1 MYLYINPQPIKNMS
15 NKKTF
20 DRFNHCVSRMRQRYE
35 MSNANIE
42 DVKAI
47 SRKIRKNNFKPTPF
61 SVLRKEERHRNVV
74 YGIVEHKGITFSCAF
89 DKFEDQ
95 MKTFL
100 NPPSGSFS
108 TIGNEM
114 TNILDKLNLN

>member
-1 MYLYINPQPIKNMS
+1 MCPLHKEI
-15 NKKTF
+15 
-20 DRFNHCVSRMRQRYE
+20 
-35 MSNANIE
+35 
-42 DVKAI
+42 AI
-47 SRKIRKNNFKPTPF
+47 L
-61 SVLRKEERHRNVV
+61 LRKHGSDVV
-74 YGIVEHKGITFSCAF
+74 AHHSLAIHFHNGIAFSCAF